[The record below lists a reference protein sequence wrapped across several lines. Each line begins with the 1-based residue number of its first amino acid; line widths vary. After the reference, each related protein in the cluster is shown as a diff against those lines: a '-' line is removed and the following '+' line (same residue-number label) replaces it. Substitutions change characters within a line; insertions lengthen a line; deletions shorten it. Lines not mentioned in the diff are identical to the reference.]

1 MAFIYKIVNLVND
14 KIYVGKTNLPSIQDR
29 FKQHK
34 LDSSKMSLNK
44 RPLYSAM
51 RKYGCDNFSI
61 ELLEECDWK
70 DADEREKYWISK
82 LDSYRNGYNATLGGD
97 GKAYFDHDK
106 IIELLKQGRVY
117 KDIADEIGCST
128 DLVAQIC
135 KSDPLLV
142 KIHDSAIEEARNKRK
157 LSVAQINKDT
167 DEILLIFSSL
177 EEAAKWIYNNQ
188 LDTCRKSSNGMS
200 SHIAQVCKGKRK
212 TAYGYKWKYLD

>member
-70 DADEREKYWISK
+70 DADEREKYWINK

-142 KIHDSAIEEARNKRK
+142 KIHDSAIEEARNKENYRLLK
-157 LSVAQINKDT
+157 LTKIRMKFCLFF
-167 DEILLIFSSL
+167 LL
-177 EEAAKWIYNNQ
+177 
-188 LDTCRKSSNGMS
+188 
-200 SHIAQVCKGKRK
+200 
-212 TAYGYKWKYLD
+212 